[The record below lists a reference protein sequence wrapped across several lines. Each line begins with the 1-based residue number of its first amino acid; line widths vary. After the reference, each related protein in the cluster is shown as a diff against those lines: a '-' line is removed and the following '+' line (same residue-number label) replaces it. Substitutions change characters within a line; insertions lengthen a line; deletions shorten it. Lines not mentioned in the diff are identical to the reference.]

1 MKTLTPWKRA
11 GSSAPAE
18 ARLLD
23 GRRIPSRM
31 PDEARE
37 RLAARLFGPASLA
50 ARPAPESTRPS
61 TASGLRPKPI
71 IAAIIA
77 VGFGFTAFVTERAVP
92 PPSAPTS
99 PHFATT
105 PAASATAHT
114 AHEEEP
120 SPLPVFSIDEIP
132 NVPPPR
138 PPPTPKVVDA
148 PDTLLREI
156 ALVDDARS
164 KSWSNTGASTA
175 AVSSRSNA
183 TCCGS
188 RRSWASVVATKP
200 SASARAFRVA
210 QRAPPTPSAPPPSS
224 RGRAARSQTLFRPR
238 ADLLKELGA
247 RHISTVVAT
256 TNPTPTPWTWVA
268 RTNGATVSGDE
279 SR

>member
-164 KSWSNTGASTA
+164 KLTTD
-175 AVSSRSNA
+175 
-183 TCCGS
+183 
-188 RRSWASVVATKP
+188 P
-200 SASARAFRVA
+200 ARALEILEQHRREHGRGQLALERDVLRLEA
-210 QRAPPTPSAPPPSS
+210 LVGLGRRDEAERIGQSIQSRAKGTPYA
-224 RGRAARSQTLFRPR
+224 GRATSVL
-238 ADLLKELGA
+238 
-247 RHISTVVAT
+247 
-256 TNPTPTPWTWVA
+256 A
-268 RTNGATVSGDE
+268 RTRGPQPDAFPTT
-279 SR
+279 R